1 MHTTLHG
8 FLTRAGQQLHEHTDT
23 PVLDAQVLAAHI
35 LKRTRTW
42 VIAHPEYQPDTRQED
57 ELEQALLRLIHGEP
71 LPFLIGHWE
80 FYGLDFH
87 LTHDVL
93 IPRPETELLVE
104 RGVGWLRQHPDAR
117 HAIDV
122 GTGSG
127 CIGIALAVNVPDL
140 QVLLTDISSHAL
152 AVARENVQRHNLGDR
167 LQLEQSDLLEG
178 IDGTFKLVCT
188 NLPYIASDE
197 LDGLAVIVTEPRLA
211 LDGGHDGTD
220 LIYKLLDQVGSHLA
234 PGGLLIMEIESMQG
248 VEVLSYARARY
259 PAYKCQL
266 VKDLAGW
273 NRCLEMEQVDLVLH
287 LCSKRDWQEAQG
299 REVYASSSLDQEGF
313 IHCSTRE
320 QIMAVANRF
329 YRGIRDLVVLYIKPE
344 KITSEI
350 RWEEADGGLF
360 PHIYG
365 TIDLPAVVGM
375 AELKPDE
382 DGTYVNLP
390 ELN

>member
-1 MHTTLHG
+1 MHTTLHE
-8 FLTRAGQQLHEHTDT
+8 FLTRAGKQLHQHSDT
-23 PVLDAQVLAAHI
+23 PLLDVQVLAAHI

-42 VIAHPEYQPDTRQED
+42 VMAHPEYQPDTRQEV
-57 ELEQALLRLIHGEP
+57 ELEQALHRLIHGEP

-87 LTHDVL
+87 LTRDVL

-104 RGVGWLRQHPDAR
+104 RGVTWLRQHPDAR

-127 CIGIALAVNVPDL
+127 CIGIALAVNVPNL
-140 QVLLTDISSHAL
+140 QVLLSDISRNAL
-152 AVARENVQRHNLGDR
+152 AVARENVLHHNLGNR
-167 LQLEQSDLLEG
+167 LHLVQSDLLEG
-178 IDGTFKLVCT
+178 IDGTFNLVCA

-197 LDGLAVIVTEPRLA
+197 LDGLVVNGKEPRLA
-211 LDGGHDGTD
+211 LDGGQDGTD
-220 LIYKLLDQVGSHLA
+220 LINKLLDQVGSHLA
-234 PGGLLIMEIESMQG
+234 PTGLLIMEIESTQG
-248 VEVLSYARARY
+248 VEVLSYAREKY
-259 PAYKCQL
+259 PAYKCLL

-273 NRCLEMEQVDLVLH
+273 NRCLEVERVDLVLH
-287 LCSKRDWQEAQG
+287 LCSRQDWQEAQRRG
-299 REVYASSSLDQEGF
+299 AYASPSLDDEGF

-329 YRGIRDLVVLYIKPE
+329 YRGKRDLVVLYIKPE

-350 RWEEADGGLF
+350 RWEDADGELF

-365 TIDLPAVVGM
+365 SIDMPAVVGV
-375 AELKPDE
+375 AELKPDA
-382 DGTYVNLP
+382 DGTFRNLP
-390 ELN
+390 ALD